1 VSNQGEWRK
10 KYVDEN
16 FSKKRAAYSGSFIWC
31 IFQLVS
37 VQSTNPNLLVRRI
50 VIRES
55 DAVKK
60 IVLESPTHT
69 GGGIKMLHKMRYRL
83 ALDLGS
89 TSLGWAMIRLNKENL
104 PCAVIKA
111 GVRIFSNGRNPKD
124 GSSLAVTRREAR
136 AMRRRRDRLLKRKA
150 RMMQTLIDYGFFPA
164 DEAQR
169 KALETLNPYA
179 LRAKGLDAA
188 LTPSEFG
195 RALFHINQRRGF
207 KSSRKTDKKDNDSG
221 ALKTAINKLRETLK
235 TENCRTV
242 GEWLNKRDVA
252 KLTVRARYHQD
263 KIIKEDGKAKIDK
276 YYDLYIDRAMI
287 EHEFDE
293 LWKKQAE
300 LNPTQFTEKARDDLK
315 DVLLH
320 QRPLKPVKPGRCTF
334 MPDEERAPLALPSTQ
349 RFRMYQEINNL
360 RILREGLKEEPLTLK
375 QRDDLIDAL
384 EQADLSFKSAI
395 PKILGLSGATK
406 FNLADEKRTSL
417 DGNRTS
423 KALSKK
429 SLFGSAWFKFDEAK
443 QDAIVL
449 QLLKEENEARLIRW
463 LQDETGIDE
472 VHAEAIA
479 NAGLPEGYGSLCSKA
494 LARILPELRRDVVT
508 YDKAVQAAGFE
519 HHSRLSN
526 NAEIPGL
533 TFKIESINQ
542 DSGEIKQFHIHNE
555 LPYYGEYLQ
564 RHVGFGSGKPEDPAE
579 KRFGK
584 IANPTVHI
592 GLNQVRLV
600 VNTLIK
606 RYGHPSEA
614 IVEVARDL
622 KQSKDQRDEESKQ
635 QAKNQERNK
644 RLRATIAGV
653 LQISE
658 ERVRRDDIEKMIL
671 WEELSFDPADRRCPY
686 SGAQI
691 STTMLLSDEVEIE
704 HILPFSQTLDDSLNN
719 KTVALR
725 QANRI
730 KGNRTPWE
738 AFGAQSTAGFDY
750 AAILA
755 RAEHM
760 PKAKRYRFAEDGY
773 KRWLKD
779 DAGFLPRALNDT
791 RHMSKVAREYMS
803 LICPNTRVIPGRM
816 TAMLR
821 GKFGLNDVLGLNG
834 EKNRN
839 DHRHHAVDACVIAV
853 TDQGLLK
860 KFADAS
866 ASAREQQLNRLVD
879 NMPLPWESYREHVQ
893 RAIDAIWVSHKPD
906 HSHEGAMH
914 NDTAY
919 GLCGDGRV
927 SVHKMMEGKRE
938 RVEESLK
945 VIAFTN
951 AKAND
956 RHGLLPNGEP
966 RPYKGYKGDSNYC
979 IEIVRNEKGK
989 WEGEVISTFEAYQLV
1004 RKLGIARLRHPT
1016 LSVSGKAL
1024 VMRLMI
1030 DDAVRLD
1037 VDGQTRTMRITTLSG
1052 NGQMFMADTNEANV
1066 DARNRSKEDS
1076 FAYVSKTAGSLQ
1088 KANTRHVS
1096 ISPIGE
1102 LRVHNFKE

>member
-1 VSNQGEWRK
+1 
-10 KYVDEN
+10 
-16 FSKKRAAYSGSFIWC
+16 
-31 IFQLVS
+31 
-37 VQSTNPNLLVRRI
+37 
-50 VIRES
+50 
-55 DAVKK
+55 
-60 IVLESPTHT
+60 
-69 GGGIKMLHKMRYRL
+69 MLHKMHYRL

-89 TSLGWAMIRLNKENL
+89 TSLGWAMIRLNTNNE

-150 RMMQTLIDYGFFPA
+150 RMLRTLIEYGFLPS
-164 DEAQR
+164 DEMQR
-169 KALETLNPYA
+169 KALVTMNPFA
-179 LRAKGLDAA
+179 LRAKGLNEA
-188 LTPSEFG
+188 LTPAEFG

-207 KSSRKTDKKDNDSG
+207 KSNRKTDKNDNDSG
-221 ALKTAINKLRETLK
+221 ALKTAINQLRETLK

-252 KLTVRARYHQD
+252 GLTVRARYHQD
-263 KIIKEDGKAKIDK
+263 KVIKYDGKAKINK

-293 LWKKQAE
+293 LWKKQSE
-300 LNPTQFTEKARDDLK
+300 LNPVLFTETARDDLK

-349 RFRMYQEINNL
+349 RFRMYQEVNNL

-375 QRDDLIDAL
+375 QRDDLIAAL
-384 EQADLSFKSAI
+384 EKNNKCTFTKIKKLLGVGGSAQFNFEDPKRMELKGNTTSAI
-395 PKILGLSGATK
+395 LCK
-406 FNLADEKRTSL
+406 
-417 DGNRTS
+417 DGH
-423 KALSKK
+423 
-429 SLFGSAWFKFDEAK
+429 FGPAWFKFNEAK

-449 QLLKEENEARLIRW
+449 QLVKEENEARLVRW
-463 LQDETGIDE
+463 LQDETGVDE
-472 VHAEAIA
+472 KRAEAIA
-479 NAGLPEGYGSLCSKA
+479 NVGLPEGYGSLCALA
-494 LARILPELRRDVVT
+494 LARILPELRCNVVT
-508 YDKAVQAAGFE
+508 YDKAVQAAGFD
-519 HHSRLSN
+519 HHSHISPS
-526 NAEIPGL
+526 A
-533 TFKIESINQ
+533 T
-542 DSGEIKQFHIHNE
+542 GEILLE
-555 LPYYGEYLQ
+555 LPYYGEPLQ
-564 RHVGFGSGKPEDPAE
+564 RHVGFGSNDPKDNNE

-592 GLNQVRLV
+592 GLNQIRLV
-600 VNTLIK
+600 VNALIK
-606 RYGHPSEA
+606 RYGHPCEV

-622 KQSKDQRDEESKQ
+622 KQSKVQRDEDSKR
-635 QAKNQERNK
+635 QALNQKRNQ
-644 RLRATIAGV
+644 RLRTDIAGV

-671 WEELSFDPADRRCPY
+671 WEELSFDPADRHCPY

-691 STTMLLSDEVEIE
+691 SAAMLLSEAVEIE

-730 KGNRTPWE
+730 KGNRNPWE
-738 AFGAQSTAGFDY
+738 ARNDFASQGWDY
-750 AAILA
+750 ADILA

-760 PKAKRYRFAEDGY
+760 PKGKRYRFGEDGY
-773 KRWLKD
+773 QRWLKD
-779 DAGFLPRALNDT
+779 DAGFLDRALNDT

-803 LICPNTRVIPGRM
+803 LICPDTRVIPGRM

-821 GKFGLNDVLGLNG
+821 AKFGLNDVLGLNG

-853 TDQGLLK
+853 TDQGMLQQ
-860 KFADAS
+860 FAKAS
-866 ASAREQQLNRLVD
+866 ANAREQQLNRLVD
-879 NMPLPWESYREHVQ
+879 NMPLPWERYREHVQ
-893 RAIDAIWVSHKPD
+893 RAINAIWVSHKPD

-919 GLCGDGRV
+919 SLLGEGKV
-927 SVHKMMEGKRE
+927 SVHKMVDGRRE
-938 RVEESLK
+938 RIEESLK

-956 RHGLLPNGEP
+956 RHGVLENGEP

-979 IEIVRNEKGK
+979 IEIVRSEKGK
-989 WEGEVISTFEAYQLV
+989 WEGEVISTYDAYQLV
-1004 RKLGIARLRHPT
+1004 RKQGAAQLRHPT
-1016 LSVSGKAL
+1016 LSVSQKPL

-1030 DDAVRLD
+1030 DDVVRLN
-1037 VDGQTRTMRITTLSG
+1037 VDGHIRTMRIAKLSG
-1052 NGQMFMADTNEANV
+1052 NGQVFVVDTNEANV
-1066 DARNRSKEDS
+1066 DARNRNKEES
-1076 FAYVSKTAGSLQ
+1076 FAYISKYAGSLQ
-1088 KANTRHVS
+1088 KANARHAT

-1102 LRVHNFKE
+1102 IRTPSFKG

>member
-1 VSNQGEWRK
+1 MLRK
-10 KYVDEN
+10 M
-16 FSKKRAAYSGSFIWC
+16 
-31 IFQLVS
+31 
-37 VQSTNPNLLVRRI
+37 
-50 VIRES
+50 
-55 DAVKK
+55 
-60 IVLESPTHT
+60 H
-69 GGGIKMLHKMRYRL
+69 YRL

-89 TSLGWAMIRLNKENL
+89 TSLGWAMIRLNAGNE

-150 RMMQTLIDYGFFPA
+150 RMIQTLIEYGFFPA
-164 DEAQR
+164 KEDQR
-169 KALETLNPYA
+169 KALEIMNPFA
-179 LRAKGLDAA
+179 LRAKGLNEA
-188 LTPSEFG
+188 LTPAEFA

-207 KSSRKTDKKDNDSG
+207 KSNRKTDKKDNDSG

-252 KLTVRARYHQD
+252 GLTVRARYHQD
-263 KIIKEDGKAKIDK
+263 KTIKEDGKSKINK

-300 LNPTQFTEKARDDLK
+300 LNPTLFTEAARADLK

-320 QRPLKPVKPGRCTF
+320 QRALKPVKPGRCTF

-349 RFRMYQEINNL
+349 RFRMYQEVNNL
-360 RILREGLKEEPLTLK
+360 RILRDGLKEESLTLN
-375 QRDDLIDAL
+375 QRDDLIAAL
-384 EQADLSFKSAI
+384 EENNKRTFTQIKKLLGLGGVVKFNFEDPKREELKGNTTSAI
-395 PKILGLSGATK
+395 LGK
-406 FNLADEKRTSL
+406 DEH
-417 DGNRTS
+417 
-423 KALSKK
+423 
-429 SLFGSAWFKFDEAK
+429 FGSVWFKFDEAK
-443 QDAIVL
+443 QDAIVM
-449 QLLKEENEARLIRW
+449 QLFKEENEAKLLRW
-463 LQDETGIDE
+463 LQNETGIDE
-472 VHAEAIA
+472 KRAETIA
-479 NAGLPEGYGSLCSKA
+479 NVGLPEGYGSLCALA
-494 LARILPELRRDVVT
+494 LARILPELRRDVVP
-508 YDKAVQAAGFE
+508 YSDAAKAAGF
-519 HHSRLSN
+519 HHSDTSN
-526 NAEIPGL
+526 NQEVPGL
-533 TFKIESINQ
+533 TFPIELVVTET
-542 DSGEIKQFHIHNE
+542 GEIKTKHIFHE

-564 RHVGFGSGKPEDPAE
+564 RHVGFGSGKPEDSAE
-579 KRFGK
+579 KRYGK

-606 RYGHPSEA
+606 RYGHPSEV

-622 KQSKDQRDEESKQ
+622 KQSKDLRDEEGKR
-635 QAKNQERNK
+635 QAENQKRNK
-644 RLRATIAGV
+644 RIRTAIAGV
-653 LQISE
+653 LQTSE

-686 SGAQI
+686 SGVQI
-691 STTMLLSDEVEIE
+691 SAAMLLSDEVEIE

-725 QANRI
+725 QANRV

-750 AAILA
+750 ATILA

-760 PKAKRYRFAEDGY
+760 PKGKRYRFAEDGY
-773 KRWLKD
+773 QRWLKD

-853 TDQGLLK
+853 TDQGLLQR
-860 KFADAS
+860 FAKAS
-866 ASAREQQLNRLVD
+866 ASAREQQLNRLVE
-879 NMPLPWESYREHVQ
+879 NMPLPWESYREHVE

-919 GLCGDGRV
+919 GLLGDGKV
-927 SVHKMMEGKRE
+927 SIHKMVEGKRE
-938 RVEESLK
+938 RIEESLK

-956 RHGLLPNGEP
+956 RHGLLDNGEP

-979 IEIVRNEKGK
+979 IEIIRNEKGK
-989 WEGEVISTFEAYQLV
+989 WEGEVISTFDAYQLV
-1004 RKLGIARLRHPT
+1004 REHGVARLRHPT
-1016 LSVSGKAL
+1016 LSVSGKPL
-1024 VMRLMI
+1024 VMRLMKDETI
-1030 DDAVRLD
+1030 RMVTNEKPITARVCWVRSD
-1037 VDGQTRTMRITTLSG
+1037 TRIAFASTS
-1052 NGQMFMADTNEANV
+1052 EANV
-1066 DARNRSKEDS
+1066 DARDRDKNDS
-1076 FAYVSKTAGSLQ
+1076 FSYIVKTASVLQ
-1088 KANTRHVS
+1088 KLQARRIS
-1096 ISPIGE
+1096 ISPTGE
-1102 LRVHNFKE
+1102 LRDPGFKE